1 MTVDGVLLKMRQLQ
15 QLLQH
20 YDEAYY
26 LLDAPLVSDAEYDLV
41 FRQLQALE
49 AEYPLLMAP
58 DSPTQKVR
66 GSVVAKFASHPHR
79 VLKQGLENVFGTEEL
94 RGWLAKITAEYG
106 AITFVVEPKIDGL
119 TLVLS
124 YEKGKLLVGAT
135 RGDGVSG
142 EDITHNVRMIRS
154 VPKQLTEGID
164 LEVRGEAYLPRESFE
179 NLNAQRELNGEP
191 LFANPRNAAAGSLRQ
206 LDAEV
211 TASRNLNSFFY
222 SLEWQSGTPFTT
234 HEETLQYLQR
244 LGFRVNPLRLIS
256 SDPAEILAYCLTWQ
270 DKRRSLDYDID
281 GLVIKINDLAIRQE
295 LGQTAK
301 SPRWSVAYKFPMEE
315 VETTLLAIELTLGR
329 TGVVTPTAVLEPV
342 RVAGT
347 TVGRASLHNEDLIRE
362 KDLML
367 GDKVLVRKAGEII
380 PEVISVLTEKRTGK
394 EVPFQ
399 MPENCPVCGHKLY
412 RDLGEAAWRC
422 PNLAC
427 PAQVLENIVHF
438 GSRAAMDIEGLGPQN
453 VQLLL
458 QQQLIADVADL
469 YFMQKENLLEL
480 PRFAEKSA
488 ENLLNAISQSKNRG
502 LERLIFALG
511 IRHVGQKT
519 AVVLARRFQS
529 MTAFAQATA
538 EQLQQVEDVGPAI
551 ALSIINYF
559 SQSETAER
567 LQRLRQAG
575 LKMTAEQEQDVSGEA
590 PLAGLKFVVTGTLS
604 AYSRQEIIDFIEKQG
619 GKAVDSVSKKTDYV
633 LAGENPGSKVEKA
646 RSLAVPVLTEAE
658 FKQLLAERL
667 EKK

>member
-1 MTVDGVLLKMRQLQ
+1 MSVNDVLQQMRELQ
-15 QLLQH
+15 QLLER

-41 FRQLQALE
+41 YRQLQTLE
-49 AEYPLLMAP
+49 AEYPMFVVP

-66 GSVVAKFASHPHR
+66 GTVVAKFVSHKHR
-79 VLKQGLENVFGTEEL
+79 VLKQGLENVFGTEGL

-106 AITFVVEPKIDGL
+106 ELVFVIEPKIDGL

-124 YEKGKLLVGAT
+124 YENGKLMVGAT
-135 RGDGVSG
+135 RGDGVTG
-142 EDITHNVRMIRS
+142 EDITHNVKMIRS
-154 VPKQLTEGID
+154 IPKQLTEAID
-164 LEVRGEAYLPRESFE
+164 LEARGEAYLPRESFE

-206 LDAEV
+206 LDAQV
-211 TASRNLNSFFY
+211 AASRNLNSFFY
-222 SLEWQSGTPFTT
+222 SLEWQNKSPLTT
-234 HEETLQYLQR
+234 HEETLQYMQK
-244 LGFRVNPLRLIS
+244 LGFRINPLRLIS
-256 SDPAEILAYCLTWQ
+256 SDPAEILAYCLAWQ
-270 DKRRSLDYDID
+270 DKRRTLDYDID
-281 GLVIKINDLAIRQE
+281 GLVIKINDLVIRQE

-301 SPRWSVAYKFPMEE
+301 SPRWAVAYKFPMEE

-329 TGVVTPTAVLEPV
+329 TGVVTPTAVLLPV

-362 KDLML
+362 KDLMI
-367 GDKVLVRKAGEII
+367 GDRVLVRKAGEII
-380 PEVISVLTEKRTGK
+380 PEVISVLTEKRTGR

-422 PNLAC
+422 PNNAC

-480 PRFAEKSA
+480 PRFGEKSA
-488 ENLLNAISQSKNRG
+488 ENLLNAIAQSKSRG

-519 AVVLARRFQS
+519 AAVLAKRFQT
-529 MTAFAQATA
+529 MTVFSRATA
-538 EQLQQVEDVGPAI
+538 EQLQEVEDVGPAI

-567 LQRLRQAG
+567 LLRLRQAG
-575 LKMTAEQEQDVSGEA
+575 LKMEAEQRQTSSGET
-590 PLAGLKFVVTGTLS
+590 PLDGLKFVVTGTLF

-619 GKAVDSVSKKTDYV
+619 GKAVESVSKKTDYV

-646 RSLAVPVLTEAE
+646 RSLAIPVLNEAE
-658 FKQLLAERL
+658 FKHLLSERL

>member
-1 MTVDGVLLKMRQLQ
+1 MAGNDVLQQMRELQ
-15 QLLQH
+15 QLLER

-49 AEYPLLMAP
+49 TEYPMFLAP

-66 GSVVAKFASHPHR
+66 GTVVAKFASHKHR

-94 RGWLAKITAEYG
+94 RSWLAKITAEFG
-106 AITFVVEPKIDGL
+106 KITFVVEPKIDGL

-124 YEKGKLLVGAT
+124 YENGKLLVGAT
-135 RGDGVSG
+135 RGDGVTG
-142 EDITHNVRMIRS
+142 EDITHNVKMIRS
-154 VPKQLTEGID
+154 VPKQLTEAID

-179 NLNAQRELNGEP
+179 SLNAQRELNGEP

-206 LDAEV
+206 LDAQV
-211 TASRNLNSFFY
+211 AASRNLNSFFY
-222 SLEWQSGTPFTT
+222 NLEWQNKATLAT
-234 HEETLQYLQR
+234 HEETLQYMQK
-244 LGFRVNPLRLIS
+244 LGFRINPLRLIS
-256 SDPAEILAYCLTWQ
+256 SDPAEILAYCLAWQ
-270 DKRRSLDYDID
+270 DKRRTLDYDID

-329 TGVVTPTAVLEPV
+329 TGVVTPTAVLLPV

-362 KDLML
+362 KDLMI
-367 GDKVLVRKAGEII
+367 GDRVLVRKAGEII
-380 PEVISVLTEKRTGK
+380 PEVISVLTEKRTGR
-394 EVPFQ
+394 EVPFR

-422 PNLAC
+422 PNNAC

-480 PRFAEKSA
+480 PRFGEKSA
-488 ENLLNAISQSKNRG
+488 ENLLNAIAQSKSRG
-502 LERLIFALG
+502 LEHLIFALG

-519 AVVLARRFQS
+519 AVVLAKRFQT
-529 MTAFAQATA
+529 MTAFSRATA
-538 EQLQQVEDVGPAI
+538 EQLQEVEDVGPAI
-551 ALSIINYF
+551 ALSILNYF

-567 LQRLRQAG
+567 LARLRQAG
-575 LKMTAEQEQDVSGEA
+575 LKMEAEQRQTSSGET
-590 PLAGLKFVVTGTLS
+590 PLDGLKFVVTGTLS

-619 GKAVDSVSKKTDYV
+619 GKAVESVSKKTDYV

-646 RSLAVPVLTEAE
+646 RSLAIPVLNEAE
-658 FKQLLAERL
+658 FKHLLSERL

>member
-1 MTVDGVLLKMRQLQ
+1 MAGNDVLLKMRELQ
-15 QLLQH
+15 KLLER

-26 LLDAPLVSDAEYDLV
+26 LLDAPLVNDAEYDLT

-49 AEYPLLMAP
+49 TEYPMFLSP

-66 GSVVAKFASHPHR
+66 GTVVAKFVSHKHR
-79 VLKQGLENVFGTEEL
+79 VLKQGLENVFGIEEL
-94 RGWLAKITAEYG
+94 RSWLAKITAEYG
-106 AITFVVEPKIDGL
+106 ELVFVVEPKVDGL

-124 YEKGKLLVGAT
+124 YENGKLLVGAT
-135 RGDGVSG
+135 RGDGVTG

-154 VPKQLTEGID
+154 VPKQLTEAID

-206 LDAEV
+206 LDAQV
-211 TASRNLNSFFY
+211 VANRNLNSFFY
-222 SLEWQSGTPFTT
+222 SLEWQNGTPFTT
-234 HEETLQYLQR
+234 HEETLQYMQK
-244 LGFRVNPLRLIS
+244 LGFRVNPVRLVS
-256 SDPAEILAYCLTWQ
+256 NDAEEILAHCLAWQ
-270 DKRRSLDYDID
+270 EKRRTLDYDID
-281 GLVIKINDLAIRQE
+281 GLVIKINDLTIRQE

-301 SPRWSVAYKFPMEE
+301 SPRWSVAYKFPMQE
-315 VETTLLAIELTLGR
+315 VETTLLEIEWTIGR
-329 TGVVTPTAVLEPV
+329 TGVVTPTAVLQPV
-342 RVAGT
+342 KVAGT

-367 GDKVLVRKAGEII
+367 GDQVLVRKAGEII
-380 PEVISVLTEKRTGK
+380 PEVISVLTEKRTGS
-394 EVPFQ
+394 EVPFH

-422 PNLAC
+422 PNNAC

-480 PRFAEKSA
+480 PRFGEKSA
-488 ENLLNAISQSKNRG
+488 ENLLNAIAQSKSRG

-519 AVVLARRFQS
+519 AVVLAKRFQT
-529 MTAFAQATA
+529 MTAFSRATA
-538 EQLQQVEDVGPAI
+538 EQLQEVEDVGPAI
-551 ALSIINYF
+551 ALSILNYF

-567 LQRLRQAG
+567 LKRLRQAG
-575 LKMTAEQEQDVSGEA
+575 LKMEAEQRQDSSGET
-590 PLAGLKFVVTGTLS
+590 PLDGLKFVVTGTLS

-619 GKAVDSVSKKTDYV
+619 GKAVESVSKKTDYV

-646 RSLAVPVLTEAE
+646 RAFAVPVLNEAE
-658 FKQLLAERL
+658 FKHLLLERL